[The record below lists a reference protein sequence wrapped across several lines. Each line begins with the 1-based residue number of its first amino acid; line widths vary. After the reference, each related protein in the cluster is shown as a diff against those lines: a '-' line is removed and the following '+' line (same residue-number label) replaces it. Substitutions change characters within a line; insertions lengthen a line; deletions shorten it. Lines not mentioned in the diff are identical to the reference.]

1 MNRTEPAAIHPR
13 LQHLADTLQ
22 SWRLQLATADELFAT
37 ALTLTFPGS
46 VQRTGTLAGLEAMLR
61 SAKPSPAAMATTA
74 TTGTPRRSAL
84 AAPTPGTVEQ
94 WHPAAVLT
102 PPADPASL
110 ATATPA
116 PGPGTGATH
125 LLVITDDLP
134 DGDITAALHAVAELL
149 PPERRRLLV
158 VLDDDCSR
166 EALQACLDVQVAGL
180 CRASAVGTGQVLS
193 TMAAIAHGGVSI
205 DPWFLQRLQQP
216 RHQQRSSPL
225 VWDADELSGRER
237 QLLRLISEGY
247 DSREIS
253 DQVGISQYAV
263 RRCLSQA
270 YQRIGV
276 RDRAQAIGWS
286 VAHGV
291 ISARDLRRIYRPSGP
306 C

>member
-1 MNRTEPAAIHPR
+1 M
-13 LQHLADTLQ
+13 
-22 SWRLQLATADELFAT
+22 
-37 ALTLTFPGS
+37 
-46 VQRTGTLAGLEAMLR
+46 
-61 SAKPSPAAMATTA
+61 
-74 TTGTPRRSAL
+74 
-84 AAPTPGTVEQ
+84 
-94 WHPAAVLT
+94 
-102 PPADPASL
+102 
-110 ATATPA
+110 
-116 PGPGTGATH
+116 H

-134 DGDITAALHAVAELL
+134 DGDITAALHAIAELL

-193 TMAAIAHGGVSI
+193 TMAAITHGGVSI

-216 RHQQRSSPL
+216 RHEERSSPL
-225 VWDADELSGRER
+225 VWDADGLSRRER
-237 QLLRLISEGY
+237 QLLRLTCEGY

-253 DQVGISQYAV
+253 ERVGISQNGV
-263 RRCLSQA
+263 RRCLSNA

-291 ISARDLRRIYRPSGP
+291 ISARDLRRIYRCRSPRLRTCGR
-306 C
+306 